1 MQDALGRAIGL
12 LLDARHTVALTGV
25 GPSQFS
31 HAAPSYP
38 LMPSSTLAARVES
51 YQRLL
56 SLSQVLT
63 STLDLLELLDLI
75 VNAARDLTRTEATS
89 ILLLD
94 AKTGEL
100 YFEAATG
107 SKSEEVKRVV
117 VPPNSLA
124 GWVAREGRLQIIN
137 DVSKDER
144 FYAQSDVSTGFQTHA
159 LIVVPMKVK
168 ERVIGVLEAVNP
180 ADGRPFSD
188 EDVELLT
195 TLSAQAAIAIE
206 NARLF
211 HQSDLISEM
220 VHELRSPLTSIVA
233 YSELLLRQ
241 EVPPDMA
248 REFVETIFQEAQHL
262 ADMTN
267 AFLELSR
274 LQSGRTRFQM
284 APLALP
290 ELIGDV
296 LNLLR
301 PQAEERGLVLAARQ
315 PDPLPR
321 VIGDRERIRQVLVN
335 LTSNAIKYNKPGG
348 EVWIEV
354 TPLPDAAQVRLS
366 VRDTGRGIPANDLPH
381 IFKKFYRVADSEGY
395 AQGSGLGLNIVQQL
409 VEAHGSFI
417 TVDSQ
422 VDVGSTF
429 SFTLKAAPEE

>member
-1 MQDALGRAIGL
+1 
-12 LLDARHTVALTGV
+12 
-25 GPSQFS
+25 
-31 HAAPSYP
+31 
-38 LMPSSTLAARVES
+38 MPSSTFEARLES

-94 AKTGEL
+94 AKTGDL
-100 YFEAATG
+100 YFEAVTG
-107 SKSEEVKRVV
+107 SKSDEIKRVV

-124 GWVAREGRLQIIN
+124 GWVVREGQVEIIN
-137 DVSKDER
+137 DVSKDKR
-144 FYAQSDVSTGFQTHA
+144 FYAQSDVRTGFQTRA
-159 LIVVPMKVK
+159 LIGVPMKVK
-168 ERVIGVLEAVNP
+168 ERVIGVLEAINP
-180 ADGRPFSD
+180 ADGRSFTD

-220 VHELRSPLTSIVA
+220 VHELRTPLTSIVA

-241 EVPPDMA
+241 EVPPEMA

-262 ADMTN
+262 ANMTN

-284 APLALP
+284 APFVITD
-290 ELIGDV
+290 LIDDV
-296 LNLLR
+296 INLLR
-301 PQAEERGLVLAARQ
+301 PQAEERGLTLNSVV
-315 PDPLPR
+315 PDPAQR

-335 LTSNAIKYNKPGG
+335 LASNAVKYNKPDG
-348 EVWIEV
+348 EVWLELE
-354 TPLPDAAQVRLS
+354 PLPEAALVRLN
-366 VRDTGRGIPANDLPH
+366 VRDTGRGIPAKDLPH
-381 IFKKFYRVADSEGY
+381 IFEKFYRVADNEGY
-395 AQGSGLGLNIVQQL
+395 AQGTGLGLNIVKQL
-409 VEAHGSFI
+409 VEAHGSQMLV
-417 TVDSQ
+417 TSE
-422 VDVGSTF
+422 VDVGTNF
-429 SFTLKAAPEE
+429 SFTLKVAPAE

>member
-1 MQDALGRAIGL
+1 MSVVDSE
-12 LLDARHTVALTGV
+12 ARL
-25 GPSQFS
+25 
-31 HAAPSYP
+31 
-38 LMPSSTLAARVES
+38 ES
-51 YQRLL
+51 YRRLL

-94 AKTGEL
+94 AKTGDL
-100 YFEAATG
+100 YFEAVTG
-107 SKSEEVKRVV
+107 SKSEEIKRVV

-124 GWVAREGRLQIIN
+124 GWVVREGRVEIIN
-137 DVSKDER
+137 DVSKDDR
-144 FYAQSDVSTGFQTHA
+144 FYAQSDVRTGFQTRA
-159 LIVVPMKVK
+159 LIGVPMKVK
-168 ERVIGVLEAVNP
+168 ERVIGVLEAINP

-211 HQSDLISEM
+211 HQSDLVSEM
-220 VHELRSPLTSIVA
+220 VHELRTPLTSIVA

-262 ADMTN
+262 ASMTN

-284 APLALP
+284 APFAIA
-290 ELIGDV
+290 ELINDV
-296 LNLLR
+296 INLLR
-301 PQAEERGLVLAARQ
+301 PQAEERGLTLHTTL

-321 VIGDRERIRQVLVN
+321 VIGDRERLRQVLVN
-335 LTSNAIKYNKPGG
+335 LASNAVKYNKPNG
-348 EVWIEV
+348 EVWLELE
-354 TPLPDAAQVRLS
+354 PLPETSLLRVK
-366 VRDTGRGIPANDLPH
+366 VRDTGRGIPEKDLPH
-381 IFKKFYRVADSEGY
+381 IFEKFYRVADNEGY
-395 AQGSGLGLNIVQQL
+395 AQGTGLGLNIVKQL
-409 VEAHGSFI
+409 VEAHGSQMQ
-417 TVDSQ
+417 VASQ
-422 VDVGSTF
+422 VDVGTTF
-429 SFTLKAAPEE
+429 SFTLKAAPGD